1 MLCKPIFS
9 ALTPLLAPLA
19 MLPLMTACS
28 PSQPAPQ
35 PKADFAPEASTDP
48 APVAAPAPQPTP
60 TTDTHAPPKPGA
72 TKTFTDW
79 TAGCDNALR
88 CTLGSLLPDASIGED
103 TITLNLT
110 REPGPV
116 ASGGGKVSL
125 AIETRNDQSATK
137 RPPASFTVDGKPIAL
152 RDAAAAATAIA
163 AAIANAQSLKILD
176 ASGATLATVSLKG
189 AAAAL
194 RYIDAQQGRAGSI
207 DAVVAKGPAPSRAP
221 TPALPVI
228 AAVAPSGAAAK
239 LTPAQIATMR
249 KRGAC
254 DIGNFPS
261 GADPEQFAPE
271 VHALG
276 GGKSLAI
283 LPCST
288 GAYNLIGA
296 LFIIDGARITPAQT
310 DAPSGFDET
319 GADSGTPV
327 RSVVNGSFESGILTS
342 YAKARGLGD
351 CGVHQSFVWDGTRL
365 RLSEQSEMGECRG
378 NIDYITTWRA
388 KVTR

>member
-9 ALTPLLAPLA
+9 ALAPLLAPLV
-19 MLPLMTACS
+19 MLPLATACS
-28 PSQPAPQ
+28 PSQPTPQ
-35 PKADFAPEASTDP
+35 PKADSAPEASTEP
-48 APVAAPAPQPTP
+48 APVVPTAPQPTP

-79 TAGCDNALR
+79 TAGCDNSLR

-125 AIETRNDQSATK
+125 AIETRNDQAATK

-152 RDAAAAATAIA
+152 RDAAALA

-176 ASGATLATVSLKG
+176 ANGATLATVSLKG

-194 RYIDAQQGRAGSI
+194 RYIDAQQGRASST
-207 DAVVAKGPAPSRAP
+207 DAIVARGPAPSRAP

-228 AAVAPSGAAAK
+228 AAVAPSGTAAK
-239 LTPAQIATMR
+239 LTAAQIATMR
-249 KRGAC
+249 KRGSC
-254 DIGNFPS
+254 DLGNFPP
-261 GADPEQFAPE
+261 GADPELFAPD

-296 LFIIDGARITPAQT
+296 LFIIDGATITPAQT
-310 DAPSGFDET
+310 DAPSGFEET
-319 GADSGTPV
+319 GADSGTRV
-327 RSVVNGSFESGILTS
+327 KSVVNGAFKNGILTS
-342 YAKARGLGD
+342 YAKGRGLGD
-351 CGVHQSFVWDGTRL
+351 CGVIQSFVWDGTRL

-388 KVTR
+388 KVIRQ